1 MICTFFGH
9 RDTPNET
16 EPILKSILKDL
27 IENKGV
33 DTFYVGNDGNFDN
46 MVVSLLSELSLTYPI
61 KYYIVLAYLPKKE
74 TKNAEYTILP
84 DGIENVPLRF
94 AITYRNKWM
103 IEKSDFVVTYVTH
116 SWGGA
121 AQFKE
126 LAEKKGKTII
136 ECDQSSSSVSI
147 HSEEYCTSVVTGSAL
162 NALVKTVA
170 KYQKRD
176 CFSILQ
182 KFITKE
188 IDGKIAILYGL
199 HKTGK
204 TTLLLQM
211 IGELPTE
218 QTAYIKIKTTDNMS
232 KLTKDLN
239 LLYKNGFRYIFIDEV
254 TLMDDFIN
262 TAAILSDI
270 YATMGMEIV
279 VSGKDSLGFAMANCD
294 ELYDRNVMIH
304 TSFIPFKEYARL
316 LDINSVDA
324 YIEYGGTL
332 KIESMG
338 FDDPDS
344 VFDDVSF
351 RDDESTRK
359 YIDTAISRNIQHT
372 LKNDNFGENF
382 NQLRELYDNGEL
394 TNVINRIVENMNH
407 RFLLRVVEE
416 KFKSHDL
423 GSARQLLLHELPS
436 ETAHVLYDVDE
447 QTIIERLKAIID
459 VKEKYETTI
468 MVTQEHIEKVKKYL
482 FMLDL
487 LIDCKERY
495 ETGTQ
500 TEHTVFSQPGM
511 RYAIAKALV
520 YSLMQ
525 VNTRSESEKA
535 YITAKILDDVKGRM
549 LEDIVLLE
557 TSKAALRNEEVFKFK
572 FDDGGEY
579 DMVIFDSK
587 SNTCRIFEVKHSDKI
602 VDRQAKHL
610 RDEAKNSLVEHR
622 FGKITGK
629 FVIYRGTTHNV
640 DGIQYVNAE
649 EYLKNI

>member
-1 MICTFFGH
+1 MT
-9 RDTPNET
+9 
-16 EPILKSILKDL
+16 LKELRIS
-27 IENKGV
+27 KG
-33 DTFYVGNDGNFDN
+33 
-46 MVVSLLSELSLTYPI
+46 LTQG
-61 KYYIVLAYLPKKE
+61 E
-74 TKNAEYTILP
+74 CAEYLGMSTRNYQNYENNP
-84 DGIENVPLRF
+84 DKVNTTRYNDIFHRLEN
-94 AITYRNKWM
+94 Y
-103 IEKSDFVVTYVTH
+103 
-116 SWGGA
+116 
-121 AQFKE
+121 
-126 LAEKKGKTII
+126 GKNTP
-136 ECDQSSSSVSI
+136 SSVRSN
-147 HSEEYCTSVVTGSAL
+147 SEEFFTSVVTGSAL

-182 KFITKE
+182 QFATKD

-199 HKTGK
+199 RRTGK
-204 TTLLLQM
+204 TTLLFQM
-211 IGELPTE
+211 ISELSTE

-232 KLTKDLN
+232 MLTKDLN
-239 LLYKNGFRYIFIDEV
+239 LLYKNGFRYIFIDEA

-262 TAAILSDI
+262 TAALLSDI
-270 YATMGMEIV
+270 FAVMGMKIV
-279 VSGKDSLGFAMANCD
+279 VSGTDSLGFAMANRD

-316 LDINSVDA
+316 LDINSVDT

-332 KIESMG
+332 KMENMD

-382 NQLRELYDNGEL
+382 NQLRELYDKGEL

-407 RFLLRVVEE
+407 QFLLRVVEE

-447 QTIIERLKAIID
+447 KTIIERLKAIID
-459 VKEKYETTI
+459 IKEKYETSVK
-468 MVTQEHIEKVKKYL
+468 VTEVHVEKVKKYL

-487 LIDCKERY
+487 LFDCKERY
-495 ETGTQ
+495 ETGSQ
-500 TEHTVFSQPGM
+500 TEYTVFSQPGM

-525 VNTRSESEKA
+525 DEYFNTRSESEKA

-602 VDRQAKHL
+602 VDRQAKYL
-610 RDEAKNSLVEHR
+610 RDEAKTNLVEHR

-629 FVIYRGTTHNV
+629 YVIYRGTTQDV